1 MKHHIRRLLK
11 PFVLE
16 LIVYAILVTLYNILV
31 LHFLGNHLLH
41 IYQHD
46 RRIYSVLALGLIVG
60 QGFLLETF
68 TRLLLGWITLRT
80 EDG

>member
-1 MKHHIRRLLK
+1 MKRLITRLLK

-16 LIVYAILVTLYNILV
+16 LIVYAILVTLYCTLV
-31 LHFLGNHLLH
+31 LHFLGNHLLQ

-46 RRIYSVLALGLIVG
+46 RRIYAVLALGLIVG

-68 TRLLLGWITLRT
+68 TRLLLGWITPRT